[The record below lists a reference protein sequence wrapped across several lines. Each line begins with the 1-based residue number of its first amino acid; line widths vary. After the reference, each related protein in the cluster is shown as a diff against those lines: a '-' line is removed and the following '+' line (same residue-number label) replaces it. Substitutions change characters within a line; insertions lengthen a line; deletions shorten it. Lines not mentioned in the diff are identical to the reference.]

1 LGLFA
6 LRFLMTVLA
15 LATLMA
21 APAAAQATAGAQLAF
36 GSPEYDSSL
45 PIEITADTLTVDQQD
60 GTAIFEGS
68 VLIGQGDMR
77 LTAGLVRVEYNT
89 ADVANSGEISRLL
102 ASGGVT
108 LVSGSETA
116 EAARAEYSLDSGVI
130 TLTGSVL
137 VTQGRSA
144 LSSESM
150 TIDLDTGTGTMQGRV
165 KTILQTGNN

>member
-1 LGLFA
+1 MFT
-6 LRFLMTVLA
+6 LRFMMTVLA
-15 LATLMA
+15 VATLMTG
-21 APAAAQATAGAQLAF
+21 PAAAQAAAGAQLAF
-36 GSPEYDSSL
+36 GNAGYDSSL

-60 GTAIFEGS
+60 GTAIFEGN
-68 VLIGQGDMR
+68 VLIGQGDLR
-77 LTAGLVRVEYNT
+77 LTAALVRVEYGT
-89 ADVANSGEISRLL
+89 EANGNSSEISRLL

-108 LVSGSETA
+108 LVNGSETA
-116 EAARAEYSLDSGVI
+116 EATRAEYSLASGMI

>member
-6 LRFLMTVLA
+6 LRVLMSVLA
-15 LATLMA
+15 VATLMA

-36 GSPEYDSSL
+36 GSAGYDSSL

-60 GTAIFEGS
+60 GTAIFEGN
-68 VLIGQGDMR
+68 VLIGQGEMR
-77 LTAGLVRVEYNT
+77 LTAGLVRVEYSTEANG
-89 ADVANSGEISRLL
+89 NSGEISRFL

-108 LVSGSETA
+108 LVNGSETA
-116 EAARAEYSLDSGVI
+116 EAARAEYSLASGVI
-130 TLTGSVL
+130 TLNGSVL

-150 TIDLDTGTGTMQGRV
+150 TIDLDSGTGTMQGRV
-165 KTILQTGNN
+165 KTILQTGSN